1 MSALRYCIQR
11 LDDGVW
17 VHKSNYGQDLDTCMQ
32 NARWFQAMGHGRVK
46 YRVVAQLGDAVSVLL
61 Q

>member
-1 MSALRYCIQR
+1 MSELRYCIQR

-17 VHKSNYGQDLDTCMQ
+17 VHKSNYGSDLDTCMQ
-32 NARWFQAMGHGRVK
+32 NARWFQAMGRGRVQ